1 MAIRGRS
8 PSHRGL
14 RAFPRSS
21 PRSLLSPIDRAR
33 LTSSSRRASLAVP
46 SLRSANMMETRPSAS
61 LAPLRGRPARL
72 LRIDDSNERYERLR
86 NPFDRELAPRP
97 GRIAADRRR
106 AREPGDLREPGRD
119 RARRSLAPRN
129 LSLRSERGS
138 RSNPPGSMNNDQAI
152 LTQWAGACGDRE
164 KEAARTGGPSLPRR
178 SVGSTGCLSA
188 GACGP
193 SRRRTCARRTCPNR
207 RVPGR

>member
-1 MAIRGRS
+1 MDRGPVSELATGRS
-8 PSHRGL
+8 GSLRGSERALIAVSSSDARSPHEGRAATAARATIMRARARVSLESLATSPARSL
-14 RAFPRSS
+14 RAD
-21 PRSLLSPIDRAR
+21 DRNQ
-33 LTSSSRRASLAVP
+33 RA
-46 SLRSANMMETRPSAS
+46 T
-61 LAPLRGRPARL
+61 
-72 LRIDDSNERYERLR
+72 RLR

-97 GRIAADRRR
+97 GRIAADRGR

-193 SRRRTCARRTCPNR
+193 SQRRTCARRTCPNR